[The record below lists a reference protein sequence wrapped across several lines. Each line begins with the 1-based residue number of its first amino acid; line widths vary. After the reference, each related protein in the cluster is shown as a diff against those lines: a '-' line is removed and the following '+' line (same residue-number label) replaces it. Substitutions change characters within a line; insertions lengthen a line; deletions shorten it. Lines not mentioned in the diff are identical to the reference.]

1 MLHNAMGGGQIFRQN
16 VTKVYFSMLL
26 ALRGSGW
33 VSNFQKKSLCN
44 TSMAPFNNTLNM
56 NVCVWLQYPGNKA
69 EKENKW
75 EIPALVRLK
84 IWLGLE
90 KHESEWHRM
99 QTEGELAVFA
109 ETVRHS

>member
-1 MLHNAMGGGQIFRQN
+1 
-16 VTKVYFSMLL
+16 
-26 ALRGSGW
+26 
-33 VSNFQKKSLCN
+33 
-44 TSMAPFNNTLNM
+44 M

-109 ETVRHS
+109 ETVSHYLT